1 MLTDE
6 ETGSINLPHERWQE

>member
-1 MLTDE
+1 MLKDE